1 MKKLTL
7 ILTITFFCFLNSFGQ
22 SKNDISS
29 DKLYDLV
36 SKIVSPKDL
45 LNSEKLL
52 ITNSNLIELVIRQ
65 LIYYNLPECD
75 SITSNDKII
84 PKFSLSAIN
93 KYEDL
98 ISQNKA
104 YLIITLG
111 EKAIY
116 SLQFVSSSE
125 AAPKFREIRDDYNL
139 EQMLGTN
146 LYTTLKERRYDYSTI
161 DGIKTEVEKQRV
173 YDIYVDFLNPK
184 FMLGTWIRK
193 DPQIVSRFELTA
205 EGQWG
210 EDVLVNP
217 GWYYPSYVLGLNLSR
232 YTTAKTG
239 IVKEFDRPYWS
250 IFVGSAISKS
260 SSIESNLPIDPL
272 IASGNG
278 LMLHLKGKPG
288 EIIDNDPPSFWKNFE
303 IEFKGKF
310 NYSKYSFDQYGIDK
324 STDIYTNKNY
334 FAFQINNKHDVQI
347 IDFGYLKW
355 AVGLAFYDLY
365 HYQIQPQQRNVK
377 DLDSNKTIKDRYL
390 SSVYAEIGVEK
401 NTVGVFQHDFS
412 FFVNY
417 ESSIKCGYYGFIF
430 KFLIN
435 DTFGFDFRY
444 FRNYTG
450 VGNLPPWK
458 NDEYFVFSPI
468 IRISN

>member
-7 ILTITFFCFLNSFGQ
+7 IITLTLHCFLNSFGQ
-22 SKNDISS
+22 SKNDISPN
-29 DKLYDLV
+29 KLYDIV
-36 SKIVSPKDL
+36 SKIVNPKDL
-45 LNSEKLL
+45 LNSDKLL
-52 ITNSNLIELVIRQ
+52 ITNSNLIEQVLRQ
-65 LIYYNLPECD
+65 LIYYNLPEYD
-75 SITSNDKII
+75 STTSNNKTISI
-84 PKFSLSAIN
+84 FSLSAIN

-104 YLIITLG
+104 YLIINLG
-111 EKAIY
+111 EKTIY
-116 SLQFVSSSE
+116 SLQFVSSLDD
-125 AAPKFREIRDDYNL
+125 APTFREIRDDYNL
-139 EQMLGTN
+139 EQMLGK
-146 LYTTLKERRYDYSTI
+146 LYITLKNRQYDYSTI
-161 DGIKTEVEKQRV
+161 NAINTEVEKQRV
-173 YDIYVDFLNPK
+173 YDIYFDFLNPK

-193 DPQIVSRFELTA
+193 EPQMVSRFELTA

-210 EDVLVNP
+210 EDVIVNP
-217 GWYYPSYVLGLNLSR
+217 GWYYPSYILGLNLSR
-232 YTTAKTG
+232 YTTSKTG

-250 IFVGSAISKS
+250 IFVGTAISKS
-260 SSIESNLPIDPL
+260 SSIDSNLPINPL
-272 IASGNG
+272 RASGNG

-288 EIIDNDPPSFWKNFE
+288 EIIGNDPPSFWKNFE

-310 NYSKYSFDQYGIDK
+310 NYSKYSYNQYGIDK
-324 STDIYTNKNY
+324 STDIFTNKNY
-334 FAFQINNKHDVQI
+334 FAFQLNNKHDVQI

-365 HYQIQPQQRNVK
+365 HYQILPQQNIVK
-377 DLDSNKTIKDRYL
+377 DLDSNKTAKDRYL
-390 SSVYAEIGVEK
+390 SSFYAEIGVEK
-401 NTVGVFQHDFS
+401 NTVGVFQHDFR
-412 FFVNY
+412 FFINY

-458 NDEYFVFSPI
+458 NDEYFFFSPV